1 MTELGLNLWGATF
14 QTISFLCLMA
24 IPWTDGKIRLI
35 VALVAAA
42 GLLSILAFQFYIGF
56 EKRDFGLG
64 MDLMM
69 VTILNALLYFA
80 ISWGLERVFRLYL
93 LKRKKD
99 RQPPA
104 S

>member
-1 MTELGLNLWGATF
+1 MTEFGINLWGATF
-14 QTISFLCLMA
+14 QAISFLCLMA

-42 GLLSILAFQFYIGF
+42 GLLSILAFQFYIGVV
-56 EKRDFGLG
+56 KRDYGLG
-64 MDLMM
+64 MDLML

-99 RQPPA
+99 RQPPV